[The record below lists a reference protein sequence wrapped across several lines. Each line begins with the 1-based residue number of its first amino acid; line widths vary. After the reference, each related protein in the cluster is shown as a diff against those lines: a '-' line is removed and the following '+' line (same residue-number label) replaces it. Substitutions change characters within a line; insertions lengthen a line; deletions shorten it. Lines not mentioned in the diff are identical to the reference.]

1 MLREAGWPQTEGLF
15 RTNICHE
22 RPPSYL
28 KKGKWVHNDIDQ
40 FFAGTRAATAES
52 LPLIHGRFPRQPILT
67 GLARLHQLASR
78 HHPQLIIALGNTAL
92 WGLCGHDGITK
103 WRGSVLP
110 ALSDTPLGAGLLPTK
125 VVPTLHPSLI
135 VDPQKGMWTY
145 RSILVQDLRRAL
157 AESRFPELRR
167 PDWDFTIAPTL
178 SQLRDWLT
186 AAQEEGQP
194 IVSDTEGWG
203 VVDCIGFATSS
214 RRAICIPFTRTDPD
228 PAHVNYWSI
237 DDECRVFAL
246 VRSTLERLPVTFHNA
261 IWDMQVICRW
271 WGYYPRLS
279 DDTMVAQHVAFPG
292 LLGGKID
299 PVTGKTDKQGSSL
312 SLSFISSMYCDI
324 YRYWK
329 DDGRVRN
336 PGASDDDEWRY
347 NCLTGDTLVLMAG
360 LNWKP
365 LKEIE
370 IGQCVTTFEEEPDRR
385 EGGYARKLRVA
396 LITDKQ
402 VSHQTVCKVTL
413 SDGRSLRGT
422 GEHRLLRRGHH
433 NRGPEWVFLKD
444 LIPGDN
450 LYDIGVPWIVPQ
462 DYDSAW
468 LTGLLDGE
476 GTIGAQY
483 MHSKYYT
490 IRPALSQKEGP
501 VLARAINILHRHG
514 FNFNL
519 SSKSNAEYV
528 DVSGGLPAYLRLLGM
543 FPTVRL
549 RDNFLKIAMNTG
561 VSGFSYL
568 PKATVVSMEEE
579 GEEEVYD
586 ITTSEGTFI
595 ANGIFVHNCED
606 CARTYECRSVLVDH
620 ILPGAGLTSQYQF
633 VMSVFRPV
641 LKMMFRGLPLNLD
654 NARSVR
660 AAIQEARRAQQ
671 DWLNTVLGYP
681 LNVHSTHAG
690 GQMQALLY
698 EDLALP
704 PSRSRK
710 TGALSTD
717 DETLEGL
724 CRKNP
729 LLTPLLRHIQNIRS
743 LDTNEANFIR
753 PVLGGWYP
761 GPGGKPRYH
770 QPAGDTLHTCLNPAG
785 TETFRFSSNETAFG
799 EGMNSQNFT
808 RPPED

>member
-1 MLREAGWPQTEGLF
+1 MSVPWIESGPPSSRVWLVGEAPGREEIAQGRPLCGPSGFELDRMLREAGWTGLDGLF
-15 RTNICHE
+15 RTNICHS

-28 KKGKWVHNDIDQ
+28 KRGKWVHNDIDQ
-40 FFAGTRAATAES
+40 FFAGTRTATAAG
-52 LPLIHGRFPRQPILT
+52 LPLIHGRFPREPILQ
-67 GLARLHQLASR
+67 GLARLRQLASR
-78 HHPQLIIALGNTAL
+78 HHPQLIIALGSTAL

-110 ALSDTPLGAGLLPTK
+110 ALPDTPFGAGPTPTK

-157 AESRFPELRR
+157 AESRFPDLRQ

-178 SQLRDWLT
+178 PQVRDWLI

-194 IVSDTEGWG
+194 VVSDTEGWG

-228 PAHVNYWSI
+228 PAHVNYWSL
-237 DDECRVFAL
+237 DDECQVFAL
-246 VRSTLERLPVTFHNA
+246 VRQTLERLPITFHNA

-271 WGYYPRLS
+271 WGYYPRLT

-299 PVTGKTDKQGSSL
+299 PVTGQTDKKGSSL

-336 PGASDDDEWRY
+336 PNASDDDEWRY
-347 NCLTGDTLVLMAG
+347 NC
-360 LNWKP
+360 
-365 LKEIE
+365 
-370 IGQCVTTFEEEPDRR
+370 
-385 EGGYARKLRVA
+385 
-396 LITDKQ
+396 
-402 VSHQTVCKVTL
+402 
-413 SDGRSLRGT
+413 
-422 GEHRLLRRGHH
+422 
-433 NRGPEWVFLKD
+433 
-444 LIPGDN
+444 
-450 LYDIGVPWIVPQ
+450 
-462 DYDSAW
+462 
-468 LTGLLDGE
+468 
-476 GTIGAQY
+476 
-483 MHSKYYT
+483 
-490 IRPALSQKEGP
+490 
-501 VLARAINILHRHG
+501 
-514 FNFNL
+514 
-519 SSKSNAEYV
+519 
-528 DVSGGLPAYLRLLGM
+528 
-543 FPTVRL
+543 
-549 RDNFLKIAMNTG
+549 
-561 VSGFSYL
+561 
-568 PKATVVSMEEE
+568 
-579 GEEEVYD
+579 
-586 ITTSEGTFI
+586 
-595 ANGIFVHNCED
+595 ED
-606 CARTYECRSVLVDH
+606 CARTHECRSVLVDNV
-620 ILPGAGLTSQYQF
+620 LPGAGLTSQYQF

-641 LKMMFRGLPLNLD
+641 LKMMFRGLPLNLN
-654 NARSVR
+654 NARAVR
-660 AAIQEARRAQQ
+660 ATIQTARSQQ
-671 DWLNTVLGYP
+671 QEWLNTVLGYP

-690 GQMQALLY
+690 GQIQTLLY

-704 PSRSRK
+704 PNRSRK
-710 TGALSTD
+710 TGALSTN

-761 GPGGKPRYH
+761 GPGGKPRYY
-770 QPAGDTLHTCLNPAG
+770 QPAGDTLHTCLNPTG

-808 RPPED
+808 RPSED